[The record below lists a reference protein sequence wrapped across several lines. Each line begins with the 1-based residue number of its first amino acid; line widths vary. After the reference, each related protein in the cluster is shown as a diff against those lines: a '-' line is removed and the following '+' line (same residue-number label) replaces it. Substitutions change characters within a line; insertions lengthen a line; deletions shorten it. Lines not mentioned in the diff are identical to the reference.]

1 MSNNQCL
8 LCGAKDISATF
19 NGAFKL
25 FRCRGCEFQW
35 IDDHKKHLS
44 DDWFKNYYSRRKE
57 NPETQLNEK
66 REKQYEIDAAIV
78 NEYLKDGD
86 KVLDVG
92 CSYGKFL
99 HVIASLGKKTKCTGI
114 DIDEF
119 AISEAKV
126 KFGDAV
132 EFEAKSLLSVDASNG
147 FDLVIFRGTLQYLG
161 TDLSPSLRH
170 LHHIL
175 KNDGR
180 VVIFSLPST
189 DAFMY
194 ELLREEW
201 ALFHP
206 EMQLMFNEYSI
217 RVMAEKYGFL
227 IEDLQ
232 YPYLEDVYSNPEE
245 DYANIKDII
254 LGKSQ
259 KSNPFWGSIM
269 RIILTKDVLRQ
280 N

>member
-8 LCGAKDISATF
+8 LCGSKEISATF
-19 NGAFKL
+19 RGAFKL
-25 FRCRGCEFQW
+25 YCCKGCEFQW

-44 DDWFKNYYSRRKE
+44 DDWFKNYYSRRKK
-57 NPETQLNEK
+57 NSETQLNEK
-66 REKQYEIDAAIV
+66 REKQYEIDASIV
-78 NEYLKDGD
+78 NKYLKDGD
-86 KVLDVG
+86 KVIDIG

-99 HVIASLGKKTKCTGI
+99 HVIASLGKKANCIGI

-119 AISEAKV
+119 AISEAKK
-126 KFGDAV
+126 KFGDLID
-132 EFEAKSLLSVDASNG
+132 FEAKTLLSVNAHDE

-161 TDLSPSLRH
+161 TDLNPSLRH
-170 LHHIL
+170 LHRIL

-189 DAFMY
+189 DAFMF
-194 ELLREEW
+194 ELLQEKW

-206 EMQLMFNEYSI
+206 EMQLMFNENSI
-217 RVMAEKYGFL
+217 RVMAEKYGFT
-227 IEDLQ
+227 IEDIQ
-232 YPYLEDVYSNPEE
+232 YPYLEDVYANPKE
-245 DYANIKDII
+245 DFANIKDII

-269 RIILTKDVLRQ
+269 RIILTKDALRQ